1 MMPEPQSYTIEE
13 IASLLKVSKLT
24 VYDLVKKGK
33 LPAFRVGRQMRIT
46 ADDLKRYIAGQKGE
60 ASTVSPAVSR
70 PIETAFRSIIIS
82 GQDMALDLLGVHLEK
97 GGPYQSLRT
106 YTSSLNGLIA
116 LYKGQCDIVSV
127 HLFDGQTGEYNR
139 PYVEKLL
146 TGHAYIMVNLMRR
159 PIGFYVQKGN
169 PRGIQTWSDLGRSD
183 VVIVNREKGAGVRV
197 LLDEQLRLHGLSPS
211 AIRGYER
218 EETSHLSVA
227 SAVAA
232 GLADVGIGTEKVA
245 RMAGV
250 EFIPL
255 MKEQYDV
262 VMLRTRENEPLIAA
276 VLNVLRSDSFR
287 TELEALGGYDVS
299 QTGQIIAE
307 RG

>member
-1 MMPEPQSYTIEE
+1 MTEPRSYTIEE

-33 LPAFRVGRQMRIT
+33 LPAFRVGRQMRVT
-46 ADDLKRYIAGQKGE
+46 ADDLERYIAGQKGE
-60 ASTVSPAVSR
+60 VAATPPAVLR
-70 PIETAFRSIIIS
+70 PTETALRPVIIS
-82 GQDMALDLLGVHLEK
+82 GQDVALDLLGAHLDK
-97 GGPYQSLRT
+97 SGRYRSLRT

-116 LYKGQCDIVSV
+116 LYKGQGDIVSV
-127 HLFDGQTGEYNR
+127 HLFDGETGEYNR

-146 TGHAYIMVNLMRR
+146 TGHAYIMVNVMRR
-159 PIGFYVQKGN
+159 LIGFYVQRGN
-169 PRGIQTWSDLGRSD
+169 PRGIQTWSDLGRND
-183 VVIVNREKGAGVRV
+183 VTIVNREKGAGARV
-197 LLDEQLRLHGLSPS
+197 LLDEQLRRHGLSPS
-211 AIRGYER
+211 AVHGYER
-218 EETSHLSVA
+218 EETSHVSVA

-245 RMAGV
+245 QMGGV

-255 MKEQYDV
+255 VNEQYDV
-262 VMLRTRENEPLIAA
+262 VMLRTAENEPLIAA

-299 QTGQIIAE
+299 QTGRIIAE
-307 RG
+307 RS

>member
-1 MMPEPQSYTIEE
+1 MTEPQSYTIEE

-46 ADDLKRYIAGQKGE
+46 ADDLRRYIDGQKGE
-60 ASTVSPAVSR
+60 TSPVSSAVSR
-70 PIETAFRSIIIS
+70 PVEAAVRPIIIS
-82 GQDMALDLLGVHLEK
+82 GQDAALDLLGVHLEK
-97 GGPYQSLRT
+97 NGPYQSLRT

-146 TGHAYIMVNLMRR
+146 TGHAYIMVNVMRR
-159 PIGFYVQKGN
+159 PIGFYVSKGN
-169 PRGIQTWSDLGRSD
+169 PRSIQTWRDLGRSD
-183 VVIVNREKGAGVRV
+183 VVIVNREKGAGARV
-197 LLDEQLRLHGLSPS
+197 LLDEQLRLHGLLPS

-227 SAVAA
+227 SAVAS

-255 MKEQYDV
+255 MNEQYDV
-262 VMLRTRENEPLIAA
+262 VMLRTPENESLIAS
-276 VLNVLRSDSFR
+276 VLDVLRSDSFR
-287 TELEALGGYDVS
+287 AELEALGGYDVS
-299 QTGQIIAE
+299 QTGRIIAE